1 MFKILC
7 PTDFSP
13 NSEFAIEYAIN
24 LANDLKAKLYF
35 ITSYKVPHVAGSMR
49 SIGDK
54 IDDALKEDLVY
65 FVDKFKPLIKT
76 EIDPELATVEGN
88 TSVSILHYAS
98 QHNID
103 MIVMGTKGSSGLS
116 NLLVG
121 SITKKFFDSSTI
133 PVLAIPYSLRY
144 QVTRNTILLSL
155 DNRGIGNAE
164 SIKLLR
170 TLKTVPDAKLDVF
183 HVSIKDEKVDL
194 SENTQLLSG
203 LINNVIDVEGIDPV
217 MEIKKYVDE
226 NEIGILAMVGRKHT
240 FWERLFLESN
250 TSAELFAT
258 NVPILYLPE

>member
-13 NSEFAIEYAIN
+13 NSEFAIEYAVN
-24 LANDLKAKLYF
+24 LANDLQAKLYF

-49 SIGDK
+49 SLGDK
-54 IDDALKEDLVY
+54 IDDALKEDLIY

-76 EIDPELATVEGN
+76 GLEPELITVEGN
-88 TSVSILHYAS
+88 TTVSILHYAK
-98 QHNID
+98 QQQID
-103 MIVMGTKGSSGLS
+103 MIVMGTKGSTGLS

-121 SITKKFFDSSTI
+121 SITRKFFDSSPI
-133 PVLAIPYSLRY
+133 PVLAIPSSLRY

-155 DNRGIGNAE
+155 DSRGIGNENA
-164 SIKLLR
+164 IALLKV
-170 TLKTVPDAKLDVF
+170 LKEVPDAKIDVF
-183 HVSIKDEKVDL
+183 HVTLPNEKVTL
-194 SENTQLLSG
+194 NENTKLLSG
-203 LINNVIDVEGIDPV
+203 LINNIIDVEGIDPV
-217 MEIKKYVDE
+217 VEIKRYVDE